1 MIGAV
6 LFDLDGTLLDRD
18 ASVYSFVQSQYQRFR
33 NALVHVPEEDYISR
47 FIVLDA
53 HGYVWKDKVYQ
64 QLVDE
69 LGITALSWEDLLRD
83 YDDRFHEHC
92 VPYAG
97 LTDMLNT
104 LKGMRLK
111 LGIITNGHTEF
122 QLANINALGIANFFT
137 EILISEQEGVRKPDP
152 EIFERALNRLNVTSD
167 QSVFVGDH
175 PVNDIQAARNV
186 GIKAIWKRSP
196 LWSNAEADAVVDAL
210 MQVPQTVQ
218 GL

>member
-6 LFDLDGTLLDRD
+6 QFDLDGTLLDRD
-18 ASVYSFVQSQYQRFR
+18 ETLYSFVQSQYQRFR
-33 NALVHVPEEDYISR
+33 NALVHVQEETYISLL
-47 FIVLDA
+47 IALDA

-69 LGITALSWEDLLRD
+69 FEIMALSWEDLPKD
-83 YDDRFHEHC
+83 YEDRFHEHC
-92 VPYAG
+92 VPYSG
-97 LTDMLNT
+97 LVEMLNT

-152 EIFERALNRLNVTSD
+152 EIFERVLRRLHVTPEEC
-167 QSVFVGDH
+167 VYIGDH
-175 PVNDIQAARNV
+175 PTN
-186 GIKAIWKRSP
+186 P
-196 LWSNAEADAVVDAL
+196 
-210 MQVPQTVQ
+210 
-218 GL
+218 